1 MLGTEPDVH
10 GDHSDQLS
18 QWTAIRNWEGAG
30 CLLSGPR
37 NCMAGSTE
45 TRGLGM

>member
-18 QWTAIRNWEGAG
+18 QRTASRSWTEQDV
-30 CLLSGPR
+30 C
-37 NCMAGSTE
+37 
-45 TRGLGM
+45 